1 MYKAKGCPACDYVG
15 YMGRSG
21 LFEIMVVD
29 EMICEMI
36 LDRAMAFDLR
46 RYARKKI
53 GMRTLREEGIIK
65 CIQGVTS
72 ISEVVAHTDKY
83 ED

>member
-1 MYKAKGCPACDYVG
+1 
-15 YMGRSG
+15 
-21 LFEIMVVD
+21 
-29 EMICEMI
+29 MI

>member
-1 MYKAKGCPACDYVG
+1 
-15 YMGRSG
+15 
-21 LFEIMVVD
+21 
-29 EMICEMI
+29 MI

-72 ISEVVAHTDKY
+72 IAEVVAHTDKY